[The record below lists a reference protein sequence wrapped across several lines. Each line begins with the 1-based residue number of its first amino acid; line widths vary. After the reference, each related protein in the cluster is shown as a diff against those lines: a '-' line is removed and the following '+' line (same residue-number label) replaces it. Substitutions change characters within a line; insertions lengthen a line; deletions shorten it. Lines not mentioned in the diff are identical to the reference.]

1 MLKWLRAVIM
11 VYVSTGIKHQKCVL
25 FRKRD
30 RPALVLSS
38 EEQAKFPIQ
47 PARAALILQNYYP
60 GVEINKNHFPI
71 ALVSQEKTQNLRE

>member
-25 FRKRD
+25 FRKRN

-47 PARAALILQNYYP
+47 PARAAHNPSELLP
-60 GVEINKNHFPI
+60 WSGNK
-71 ALVSQEKTQNLRE
+71 